1 MTDTDRPFTGSLI
14 PIPTPDAASDHEQ
27 QLARF
32 KHLTE
37 VALPEAAREHQWPI
51 RLDHCFKRICLDAA
65 FHDVWYNHLRKP
77 AERHISG
84 EPLARALACAEAI
97 LAEGRPTLDLHNAES
112 LRFRGK
118 SHPIGSNRQP
128 RSRS

>member
-1 MTDTDRPFTGSLI
+1 MLNQPSHATDI
-14 PIPTPDAASDHEQ
+14 
-27 QLARF
+27 ARF

-37 VALPEAAREHQWPI
+37 IALPTLAREQHWPI

-65 FHDVWYNHLRKP
+65 FSDVWYNHLPRP
-77 AERHISG
+77 AERHLAG

-97 LAEGRPTLDLHNAES
+97 LRDGRPVLDLQNNNS

-118 SHPIGSNRQP
+118 SHPTEKVK
-128 RSRS
+128 RSVHTHERDSKGPGL